1 MNQSRGHWL
10 LSNTLT
16 TTIALTINMEI
27 TLLLFFGGL
36 EISDSFESEILA
48 LQRNMRLK
56 VIKVIKPF
64 L

>member
-27 TLLLFFGGL
+27 TLLLFSGGL
-36 EISDSFESEILA
+36 EIFDSFESEILA
-48 LQRNMRLK
+48 LQKNMRLE